1 MSKPRTV
8 RLEEWLDP
16 EVENYMEEN
25 NLNNFNQLVNL
36 ALKDFITNP
45 QTIELKP
52 IAKSKWTKQMKK
64 AYAKSKK
71 AMDEL
76 K

>member
-8 RLEEWLDP
+8 RLEDWLGP
-16 EVENYMEEN
+16 EVDNYMEKN
-25 NLNNFNQLVNL
+25 DLNNFNQLVNL
-36 ALKDFITNP
+36 ALKEFITNP

-52 IAKSKWTKQMKK
+52 IAKSKWSKQMKK
-64 AYAKSKK
+64 AYSKNKK